1 MTLPA
6 ALRVIGKTYTV
17 TGTTEGDYGET
28 FSDDCRI
35 EVRTTQHHLQQAD
48 TLLHEA
54 MHALDHEMHC
64 GMTEPQ
70 IRRMAT
76 GLLALLRDNAE
87 LVEFLIAS
95 PPDTG
100 R

>member
-1 MTLPA
+1 MIPATLA
-6 ALRVIGKTYTV
+6 VIGKRYKV
-17 TGTTEGDYGET
+17 EQKTEDGDYGEC

-35 EVRTTQHHLQQAD
+35 EIRVTGQCHQQQAD

-54 MHALDHEMHC
+54 MHAVDHELHC

-76 GLLALLRDNAE
+76 GLLALLRDNPA
-87 LVEFLIAS
+87 LVEFLTA
-95 PPDTG
+95 
-100 R
+100 